1 MPISDLCIN
10 QSNIN
15 GLLLGFFLVGQFWNR
30 CQKPCESSPLYWIW
44 FHHLFPHGHAKGTH
58 SAGSLLWCLQ
68 KCCVGIVSVYNCVM
82 FFLLFT
88 KFQPNTAEVDRNNL
102 CVAAYSGKTPRVLW
116 VILYGSTFMLTF
128 WIIFS
133 LPVEDLLSLSDE
145 NWTVFISEICLSL
158 GEQNPIVH
166 ASSSRTRPA
175 GGRSRLHLLC
185 YLCSVV
191 QHEVVAKRLINSKL
205 VGKCQLL
212 RIRSGEK
219 WCHLSFHMSVPVNV
233 NPSYL

>member
-1 MPISDLCIN
+1 MCDVFS
-10 QSNIN
+10 
-15 GLLLGFFLVGQFWNR
+15 F
-30 CQKPCESSPLYWIW
+30 
-44 FHHLFPHGHAKGTH
+44 
-58 SAGSLLWCLQ
+58 
-68 KCCVGIVSVYNCVM
+68 
-82 FFLLFT
+82 FT

-102 CVAAYSGKTPRVLW
+102 FVAAYSGKAPCILW
-116 VILYGSTFMLTF
+116 AVAYGSTFMLTF
-128 WIIFS
+128 SLIFS

-158 GEQNPIVH
+158 GEQNPVAH
-166 ASSSRTRPA
+166 ASSLRTRPA

-191 QHEVVAKRLINSKL
+191 QHEVIANRLINSKL

-219 WCHLSFHMSVPVNV
+219 FCHLSFHLSVPLNV
-233 NPSYL
+233 NPS